1 MKPNENLGEE
11 RLSSRQLLDGRLLKV
26 FSDTVRLP
34 NGREAEREWI
44 RHPGAVAVIA
54 HLRETNELILERQFR
69 YPVGR
74 AVWELPAGKLD
85 PGEDPADCGRRELE
99 EETGWRAGA
108 LRYVVPLLPCIGY
121 SDEVIHIF
129 YCGELSPGRAQL
141 DEGECLDVHRL
152 PLPEVRRLLES
163 GEIQD
168 SKTLV
173 GLYWLFSRLDAG
185 QDPAA

>member
-1 MKPNENLGEE
+1 MRQPENLHEE
-11 RLSSRQLLDGRLLKV
+11 CVASRQLLDGRLLKV

-34 NGREAEREWI
+34 DGREAVREWI

-54 HLRETNELILERQFR
+54 HLRASDELILERQFR
-69 YPVGR
+69 YPVGK

-85 PGEDPADCGRRELE
+85 PGEDPEACGRRELE

-108 LRYVVPLLPCIGY
+108 LHYVLPLLPCIGY

-129 YCGELSPGRAQL
+129 YCDELSPGRAGL

-152 PLPEVRRLLES
+152 PLAEVRHLLES
-163 GEIQD
+163 GAIQD

-173 GLYWLFSRLDAG
+173 GLYWLFARLDAE
-185 QDPAA
+185 ARA